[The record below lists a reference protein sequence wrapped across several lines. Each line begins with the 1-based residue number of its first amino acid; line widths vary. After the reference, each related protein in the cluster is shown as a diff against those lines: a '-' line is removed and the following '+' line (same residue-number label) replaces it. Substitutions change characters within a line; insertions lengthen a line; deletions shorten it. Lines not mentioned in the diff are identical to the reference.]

1 MRHRDLADGGLLDHR
16 TIDRHLPTP
25 SEKGKLEVIDRNAPI
40 EVTGARDD
48 PEAALANL
56 LSGLEALGLISDSTT
71 AS

>member
-1 MRHRDLADGGLLDHR
+1 MNHRDLPDAGLMDHR

-25 SEKGKLEVIDRNAPI
+25 SEKDKLEIIDANAPI

-56 LSGLEALGLISDSTT
+56 LNALAALGLITDSTT